1 MVFLVNKKKLNFYI
15 IDNCFYFNNIEIKMP
30 SVFCGQVNEETKK
43 IINTTYHQYDNDN
56 FNFKH
61 TKRIMAEF
69 IDENG
74 KTKTNPNIS
83 LNPDEYSLIK
93 AGSEGLYLTLRKN
106 NISGY
111 LFNINNGKVYI
122 IEYDSV
128 HDVSCNPELPFDIT
142 LMMLSNGYHNIT
154 PELLTNN

>member
-1 MVFLVNKKKLNFYI
+1 MTTIY
-15 IDNCFYFNNIEIKMP
+15 YFNNTKKMP
-30 SVFCGQVNEETKK
+30 SVVCGKVNEETKN
-43 IINTTYHQYDNDN
+43 IIKTTYDKYYDDS

-61 TKRIMAEF
+61 TKSLMAKF
-69 IDENG
+69 IDEFG

-83 LNPDEYSLIK
+83 LNPDEYSLMK
-93 AGSEGLYLTLRKN
+93 AGSEGLYLTLKKN

-122 IEYDSV
+122 IEYDSE

-142 LMMLSNGYHNIT
+142 LIMLSNGFHNTT
-154 PELLTNN
+154 PVLLTS